1 MTIPN
6 ISIPALATNVDADIP
21 GALTPP
27 TDSSSSWSG
36 FDAGNMILG
45 GDGNVIENSRRCTII
60 NGASNYLIGKYNTH
74 IIGDAVTKHS
84 PYGWANTISMIDSNS
99 NCLDN
104 AFYVGCYNGIFSA
117 GDVVAFASSDK
128 RLKDNIS
135 ILIDPLEKVLRL
147 DAVEFDWNDKQET
160 YTGHDIGLIAQ
171 QVEEVAPELVTT
183 RPTGYK
189 AVKYEKLTA
198 LLVGAIKEQ
207 QKQIEFLEKRVE
219 SLERR
224 SKR

>member
-1 MTIPN
+1 MPNLPTNIPSQGPSN
-6 ISIPALATNVDADIP
+6 MPSGSVP
-21 GALTPP
+21 GQSTPP
-27 TDSSSSWSG
+27 SVVAPPSDSSAFG
-36 FDAGNMILG
+36 GGYDAS
-45 GDGNVIENSRRCTII
+45 NVILAGFNNKIEDSRRCSILQGTGNII
-60 NGASNYLIGKYNTH
+60 NGLYNTH
-74 IIGDAVTKHS
+74 IIGNFIE
-84 PYGWANTISMIDSNS
+84 PTINE
-99 NCLDN
+99 
-104 AFYVGCYNGIFSA
+104 AFFVGCHNGMFVK
-117 GDVVAFASSDK
+117 GDVVAFSSSDK

-147 DAVEFDWNDKQET
+147 DAVEFDWNNKQET

-183 RPTGYK
+183 RSTGYK

-207 QKQIEFLEKRVE
+207 QKQIEFLEKRIS

-224 SKR
+224 SCGSSGC